1 MQPRHKPDNTFG
13 TWQEID
19 KAPAIAA
26 AATSH
31 SDSSSSPASSNDADV
46 RAFFV
51 QDPAPTATAATSPSR
66 GRDADASGL
75 MHSMVQAA
83 AAQDASETLL
93 VPEAGIT
100 NLPLAHTSSL
110 QRFSPAKRLLSTF
123 WSTVVCEPSVMRSG
137 LECRMSLSISR
148 VFVPNSTS
156 ISRYLSKAGQ
166 SHRRFNARSHSYGC
180 FVVGTNV
187 IFPAVVPVGKS
198 NSVFVVTWL
207 RS

>member
-1 MQPRHKPDNTFG
+1 MPSVVNHGQFACNSPQASYDSRGSTEH
-13 TWQEID
+13 
-19 KAPAIAA
+19 IAA
-26 AATSH
+26 FLRCANRRSACLPAFLKFNSGVLPAVKIYLRGVQQCLTSEVGRVCCTAIQPPL
-31 SDSSSSPASSNDADV
+31 SP
-46 RAFFV
+46 
-51 QDPAPTATAATSPSR
+51 
-66 GRDADASGL
+66 L
-75 MHSMVQAA
+75 
-83 AAQDASETLL
+83 
-93 VPEAGIT
+93 
-100 NLPLAHTSSL
+100 SSL
-110 QRFSPAKRLLSTF
+110 QRFSPAKRPLSTF
-123 WSTVVCEPSVMRSG
+123 WSTVVCELSVMRSG
-137 LECRMSLSISR
+137 LDRRMSLSIPR